1 MLSSPDED
9 MTSANADQGGLDMT
23 RRKGA
28 GGVVGLERWQML
40 GSGTEVT
47 DPHLERD
54 KAFRAG
60 SRRQLVN

>member
-9 MTSANADQGGLDMT
+9 MTSANVDQGGLDT
-23 RRKGA
+23 TSQNGA
-28 GGVVGLERWQML
+28 GGVVGLERRQLL

-47 DPHLERD
+47 DPRD

>member
-1 MLSSPDED
+1 
-9 MTSANADQGGLDMT
+9 MTRANIDQGGLNMT
-23 RRKGA
+23 SQNGA

-47 DPHLERD
+47 DPHLDKD

-60 SRRQLVN
+60 SRRQLVK